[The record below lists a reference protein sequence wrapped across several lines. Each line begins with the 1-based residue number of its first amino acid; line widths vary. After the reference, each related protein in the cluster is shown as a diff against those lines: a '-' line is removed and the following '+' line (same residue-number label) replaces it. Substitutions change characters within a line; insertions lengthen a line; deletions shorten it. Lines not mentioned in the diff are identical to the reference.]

1 MAKKLT
7 LERKQSIVGW
17 GFLLPASLL
26 IFIFCFYPMLQAVL
40 LSFKRG
46 NNAAERWVGFANYT
60 RLFKDKVKS
69 VRGIVVEDAEGKEVE
84 CDVETLTM
92 FPNATF
98 NSIINETAVH
108 LITSYTLNE
117 NEEKN

>member
-60 RLFKDKVKS
+60 RLFKDKEIGRAHV
-69 VRGIVVEDAEGKEVE
+69 
-84 CDVETLTM
+84 
-92 FPNATF
+92 
-98 NSIINETAVH
+98 
-108 LITSYTLNE
+108 
-117 NEEKN
+117 